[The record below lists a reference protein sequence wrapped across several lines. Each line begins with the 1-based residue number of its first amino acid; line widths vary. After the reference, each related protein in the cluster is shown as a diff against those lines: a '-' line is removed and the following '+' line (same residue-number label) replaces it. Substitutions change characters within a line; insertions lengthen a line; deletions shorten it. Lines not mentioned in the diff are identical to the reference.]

1 MLKQEFFDKL
11 RARLSGLP
19 QKELEDRLAFYGEMI
34 DDRMEEGLSE
44 AEAVDG
50 IGSVDSIA
58 EQIIDETPMLE
69 IAKEK
74 MRSKRRLKGW
84 EIAMLIIGA
93 PLWISLV
100 LCLFS
105 ILLSIFVAVWSVV
118 VSFWSVFV
126 SLVGCGVGG
135 LVGGIVVA
143 AMGDLWSCGVLIGVA
158 LVCVGLAIFSFLGC
172 QVATKGTAW
181 LTKKTC
187 SCIKRCIVGK
197 ERA

>member
-1 MLKQEFFDKL
+1 MKKEEFLNRLK
-11 RARLSGLP
+11 RRLYDLP
-19 QKELEDRLAFYGEMI
+19 RRDVKERVIFYSEMI

-44 AEAVDG
+44 AEAVEG
-50 IGSVDSIA
+50 IGSVNSIA

-74 MRSKRRLKGW
+74 MRRKRRLKGW
-84 EIAMLIIGA
+84 EIAMLIVGS

-105 ILLSIFVAVWSVV
+105 VLLSIFVAVWSVV

-143 AMGDLWSCGVLIGVA
+143 AMGELWSGSVLIGVA
-158 LVCVGLAIFSFLGC
+158 LVCVGLAIFGFFGC
-172 QVATKGTAW
+172 QAATKGTAW

-187 SCIKRCIVGK
+187 LCIKRCIVGK

>member
-19 QKELEDRLAFYGEMI
+19 QKELEERLSFYGEMI

-100 LCLFS
+100 LCLFCCLFS
-105 ILLSIFVAVWSVV
+105 LL
-118 VSFWSVFV
+118 
-126 SLVGCGVGG
+126 CG
-135 LVGGIVVA
+135 
-143 AMGDLWSCGVLIGVA
+143 
-158 LVCVGLAIFSFLGC
+158 
-172 QVATKGTAW
+172 AW
-181 LTKKTC
+181 
-187 SCIKRCIVGK
+187 
-197 ERA
+197 